1 MVQWTKNMRPCW
13 NFVHYAIWK
22 PLPTSQS
29 CCIKNLYNM
38 FTQKSCILSFS
49 PKDNNGILT
58 NSVTW
63 VASYLNGKKKK
74 KSNNRNWVRWNLT
87 HHKYIHTY
95 ISMYICVYIH
105 ATKAHQRHKL
115 RIIIFRNFPSMS
127 RFQCNITLSTTSPIF
142 ARRIYKKYIY
152 IY

>member
-1 MVQWTKNMRPCW
+1 MRPCW

-74 KSNNRNWVRWNLT
+74 NQIIEIELDEISHTINT
-87 HHKYIHTY
+87 YIHTY
-95 ISMYICVYIH
+95 LCIYVYIYMQQ
-105 ATKAHQRHKL
+105 K
-115 RIIIFRNFPSMS
+115 RINDTNFILSFLETSLPCPGSNVILPWARQV
-127 RFQCNITLSTTSPIF
+127 RFLHYEYIKN
-142 ARRIYKKYIY
+142 KY
-152 IY
+152 

>member
-74 KSNNRNWVRWNLT
+74 NQIIEIELDEISHTINT
-87 HHKYIHTY
+87 YIHTY
-95 ISMYICVYIH
+95 LC
-105 ATKAHQRHKL
+105 
-115 RIIIFRNFPSMS
+115 
-127 RFQCNITLSTTSPIF
+127 
-142 ARRIYKKYIY
+142 IYVYIY
-152 IY
+152 IYIYIYTHTYNNLHLNHTHTNKREYIFTLNVYSKKRLFALP